1 MDYFIIVVTTAA
13 GLYFHWWLFRRIRQW
28 SDRDLALSLAAGDA
42 PMRQYMLEQL
52 ARARCEGVR
61 RRDLP
66 AWLERVAAQY
76 RTQNQSAAGVVDE

>member
-28 SDRDLALSLAAGDA
+28 SDRDLALSLAAGDE

-52 ARARCEGVR
+52 AHARREGVR

-66 AWLERVAAQY
+66 DWLERAAAQY
-76 RTQNQSAAGVVDE
+76 RASDSERAGKSS

>member
-28 SDRDLALSLAAGDA
+28 SDRDLALSLAAGDE

-52 ARARCEGVR
+52 ARAQRGGVR

-66 AWLERVAAQY
+66 DWLERAAAQY
-76 RTQNQSAAGVVDE
+76 RERAGKSS

>member
-28 SDRDLALSLAAGDA
+28 TDRDLALSFAEGNEHK
-42 PMRQYMLEQL
+42 RQYMLEQL
-52 ARARCEGVR
+52 ARARREGVK

-66 AWLERVAAQY
+66 VWLERAAAQY
-76 RTQNQSAAGVVDE
+76 PASHA

>member
-28 SDRDLALSLAAGDA
+28 SDRDLALSLAAADE

-52 ARARCEGVR
+52 ARAQREGVR

-66 AWLERVAAQY
+66 DWLERAAAQY
-76 RTQNQSAAGVVDE
+76 RERAGKSS

>member
-28 SDRDLALSLAAGDA
+28 SDRDLALSLAAGDE

-52 ARARCEGVR
+52 AHAQREGVR

-66 AWLERVAAQY
+66 DWLERAAAQY
-76 RTQNQSAAGVVDE
+76 RERAGKSS

>member
-28 SDRDLALSLAAGDA
+28 SDSDLALSFAEGDERK
-42 PMRQYMLEQL
+42 RQYMLEQL
-52 ARARCEGVR
+52 ARARGEGVK

-66 AWLERVAAQY
+66 AWLEQVAGQY
-76 RTQNQSAAGVVDE
+76 PGSRA

>member
-28 SDRDLALSLAAGDA
+28 SDRDLALSMAGEDA
-42 PMRQYMLEQL
+42 GKRNFMLEQL
-52 ARARCEGVR
+52 ARAQREGVR

-66 AWLERVAAQY
+66 AWLERIAAQY
-76 RTQNQSAAGVVDE
+76 QAD

>member
-28 SDRDLALSLAAGDA
+28 SDRDLALSMAGADA
-42 PMRQYMLEQL
+42 GKRSFMLEQL
-52 ARARCEGVR
+52 ARAQQEGVR

-76 RTQNQSAAGVVDE
+76 QAD

>member
-13 GLYFHWWLFRRIRQW
+13 GLYFHWWLYRRIRRW

-52 ARARCEGVR
+52 ARAQREGVR
-61 RRDLP
+61 RRELP
-66 AWLERVAAQY
+66 AWLERAAAQY
-76 RTQNQSAAGVVDE
+76 RASDSGGAA

>member
-28 SDRDLALSLAAGDA
+28 SDRDLALSLAEGDA
-42 PMRQYMLEQL
+42 GKRQYMLEQL
-52 ARARCEGVR
+52 ARARSEGVR

-66 AWLERVAAQY
+66 NWLEQVAAQY
-76 RTQNQSAAGVVDE
+76 RAS

>member
-28 SDRDLALSLAAGDA
+28 SDRDLALSLAEGDA
-42 PMRQYMLEQL
+42 GKRQYMLEQL
-52 ARARCEGVR
+52 ARAQSEGVR

-66 AWLERVAAQY
+66 NWLERAAAQY
-76 RTQNQSAAGVVDE
+76 RGL

>member
-28 SDRDLALSLAAGDA
+28 SDRDLALSLAEDDAGK
-42 PMRQYMLEQL
+42 RQYMLEQL
-52 ARARCEGVR
+52 ARARSEGVR

-66 AWLERVAAQY
+66 NWLERAAAQY
-76 RTQNQSAAGVVDE
+76 RAL

>member
-28 SDRDLALSLAAGDA
+28 SDRDLALSLAEGDA
-42 PMRQYMLEQL
+42 GKRQYMLEQL
-52 ARARCEGVR
+52 ARARSEGVR

-66 AWLERVAAQY
+66 NWLERAAAQY
-76 RTQNQSAAGVVDE
+76 RAL

>member
-28 SDRDLALSLAAGDA
+28 NDRDLALSLAAGDE

-52 ARARCEGVR
+52 ARAQREGVR

-66 AWLERVAAQY
+66 DWLERAAAQY
-76 RTQNQSAAGVVDE
+76 RERAGKSS

>member
-28 SDRDLALSLAAGDA
+28 SDRDLALSLAEGDA
-42 PMRQYMLEQL
+42 GKRQYMLEQL
-52 ARARCEGVR
+52 ARAQSEGVR

-66 AWLERVAAQY
+66 NWLEQVAAQY
-76 RTQNQSAAGVVDE
+76 RAS

>member
-28 SDRDLALSLAAGDA
+28 SDRDLALSLAAGDV

-52 ARARCEGVR
+52 ARARQEGVP

-66 AWLERVAAQY
+66 AWLEHAAAQY
-76 RTQNQSAAGVVDE
+76 RAADTGRAGDPT